1 MQRTRDAL
9 WRGRLLFWQPAR
21 GEGYRFN
28 LDPVLLSGFARPAPH
43 VIDLGAGVGVL
54 AVLLV
59 ASGRAERVTAVEVQ
73 PELAALCADNVHDN
87 GLEGRISVVT
97 GDLRALTPIR
107 ADAAAFNPPYF
118 KAGDGRGA
126 PERRRDAARH
136 ERHGTLADFVAFAA
150 ACVGA
155 GRIAAVVPAGR
166 GPELEEL
173 LAGQGHPALR
183 RRIVVARDGA
193 PAERWLVEG
202 EASSSPGPAGAEI
215 EAPLVVHAGDG
226 REFTPEVK
234 ALLHEV

>member
-1 MQRTRDAL
+1 VRRTRDAL
-9 WRGRLLFWQPAR
+9 WRGQLGFWQPAR

-43 VIDLGAGVGVL
+43 VIELGAGVGVL

-59 ASGRAERVTAVEVQ
+59 ASGRAERVTAVEIQ
-73 PELAALCADNVHDN
+73 PELAALCADNARDN
-87 GLEGRISVVT
+87 GLATQISVVAA
-97 GDLRALTPIR
+97 DLRSLVPVR
-107 ADAAAFNPPYF
+107 ADAAVFNPPYF

-136 ERHGTLADFVAFAA
+136 ERHGTLADFVAFAV

-155 GRIAAVVPAGR
+155 GRVAAVVPAAR
-166 GPELEEL
+166 GEELEAL
-173 LAGQGHPALR
+173 LTEQGHGALR
-183 RRIVVARDGA
+183 RRVVVAREGA

-202 EASSSPGPAGAEI
+202 AAPGDGAASLAI

-226 REFTPEVK
+226 REFTAEVK
-234 ALLHEV
+234 ALLHEE